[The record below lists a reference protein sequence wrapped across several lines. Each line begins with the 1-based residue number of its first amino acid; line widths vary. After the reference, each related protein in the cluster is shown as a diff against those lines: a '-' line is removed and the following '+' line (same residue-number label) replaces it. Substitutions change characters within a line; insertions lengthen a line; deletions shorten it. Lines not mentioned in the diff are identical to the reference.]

1 MILESCFW
9 SVRSDRVHEAPKL
22 ISLCDPGRK
31 IKGRNENQ
39 PLGERNAIV
48 GWKRKEYCRLKESDP
63 LMICAASV
71 EWLSMVTC
79 LLIPLLFFIETDL
92 MHILL
97 CNCSFISLFLSFL
110 PCFLFGL
117 IVFVSITWWQLWPIL
132 SCRYIEMST
141 RCWNYSTCAV
151 LQLGEKALQVCLDS
165 KVWICFED

>member
-1 MILESCFW
+1 MLTVILESCFW
-9 SVRSDRVHEAPKL
+9 SVRSDRVHEASKL

-63 LMICAASV
+63 FMICAASV

-117 IVFVSITWWQLWPIL
+117 IVFVSITWWQL
-132 SCRYIEMST
+132 
-141 RCWNYSTCAV
+141 
-151 LQLGEKALQVCLDS
+151 
-165 KVWICFED
+165 